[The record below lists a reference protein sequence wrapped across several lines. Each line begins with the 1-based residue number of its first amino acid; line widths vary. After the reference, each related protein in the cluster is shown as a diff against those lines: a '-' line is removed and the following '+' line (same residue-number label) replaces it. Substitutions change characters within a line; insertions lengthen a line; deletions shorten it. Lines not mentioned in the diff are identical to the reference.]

1 MRGLVLAE
9 ILMQKLPDIFI
20 KYFRREGVI
29 NEVEKLAAA
38 PVKPPTYVLCRPL
51 GPSAVVLLF
60 NATDGRALCVWVC
73 VTDVRSRRRKSR
85 RSWP

>member
-38 PVKPPTYVLCRPL
+38 PVKPPTYDLCRPP
-51 GPSAVVLLF
+51 GPSAVVLIF
-60 NATDGRALCVWVC
+60 NATDGRALCVLC
-73 VTDVRSRRRKSR
+73 A
-85 RSWP
+85 